1 MQVGVSQKYGSSNRA
16 VPRENK
22 RTAEL
27 EDENEVE
34 LRVIHRETQ
43 EHGDLSRF
51 EREKNARHHEHPV
64 MTEATTSEH
73 VSKKIGRGK
82 RRRGHRLTFSSQRA

>member
-1 MQVGVSQKYGSSNRA
+1 M
-16 VPRENK
+16 PRENK

-27 EDENEVE
+27 EDESEVE

-64 MTEATTSEH
+64 MTEAERAQTGDS
-73 VSKKIGRGK
+73 K
-82 RRRGHRLTFSSQRA
+82 RRGLKKTRGRIRRVIWTPRTFFSRPA